1 MMKIFTGIKKPLLIL
16 VIIDISLFLIRLSV
30 QIFPEWFSIILS
42 INIIFVAWLTI
53 YRVFHM
59 ENN

>member
-1 MMKIFTGIKKPLLIL
+1 MKIFTGIKKPLLIL

-42 INIIFVAWLTI
+42 INIIFVAWLMI
-53 YRVFHM
+53 HRVFHM
-59 ENN
+59 ENS